1 MFYIKHNVCS
11 FKCTCIIVTDTC
23 NTAKP
28 MNLTKSMLTHVIV
41 AHVSLCNK
49 YSTTCNAEK
58 RFIRYEAFQ
67 NAFSFYS
74 VEGYMHPWL
83 LPKVGAYARKHT
95 SVKRMSNTV
104 IFTAKDFGISDV
116 VLEFSCISE
125 LDLNR
130 FFLDSGTK
138 DLRPLIRRAGLISIR
153 HWVWISLLKW

>member
-41 AHVSLCNK
+41 AHVSVCNK

-74 VEGYMHPWL
+74 VL
-83 LPKVGAYARKHT
+83 LLLFLPVFQRFINDPALMYIYA
-95 SVKRMSNTV
+95 
-104 IFTAKDFGISDV
+104 
-116 VLEFSCISE
+116 L
-125 LDLNR
+125 
-130 FFLDSGTK
+130 
-138 DLRPLIRRAGLISIR
+138 
-153 HWVWISLLKW
+153 